1 MSRSSYRPGRLLAAG
16 AAAIVVIVACGD
28 PGPTTSPQTS
38 QLTGPSSTS
47 AFPTAPP
54 SRGPFEPMA
63 YPVGDPA
70 PCEEPASADPA
81 HGPYQGSIRRIIAL
95 DEVTVRFE
103 LCDADPAFLAK
114 VASPALAIDDT
125 AWLQSRIDPAAERQ
139 RILTEVNGTGPFRL
153 QAWDGDGD
161 IALERSTT
169 YWGDRARTDAIIFV
183 AEGDPGRR
191 LEKLRE
197 GSVDA
202 IDLVAPGDIEAVDGN
217 PELTL
222 ARRQGLNVA
231 YMGFD
236 NRFAPFDSEVVRQA
250 ISIGIDRG
258 AIVAAAFPPGTEVA
272 SHFLPCAIPYGCE
285 GGAWPD
291 MDPELARD
299 MLADV
304 GFAEGFTSTI
314 SYSDEPRDYLPD
326 PTAAATALQAQL
338 RDQLGITA
346 ELKVMPFAELTT
358 AVDAGRLSGF
368 YLLGARARYPDA
380 SLLLESHFGPRASLQ
395 FGKRF
400 NDIANWL
407 ARGHTADVAARAK
420 GYAGVNNLLRK
431 HVPMIPLAHVGSA
444 AVFRTDVTGAQAT
457 ATATDKLA
465 SVIPGDRTQFVFMQ
479 HDRPGGLFCAD
490 ETAEVALR
498 VCAQLSESLYRHD
511 LPEPSLTPALAEGCV
526 PDEDLIM
533 WTCTLR
539 TGVRFH
545 DGSALDAND
554 VVLSYA
560 IRWDAAHP
568 LHAGREGTFQPF
580 IDRFGGLLHPPAPAA
595 EPSAAP

>member
-231 YMGFD
+231 YVGFD

-526 PDEDLIM
+526 PDEDLVM

>member
-1 MSRSSYRPGRLLAAG
+1 MSRSSDRPGRLLAAG
-16 AAAIVVIVACGD
+16 AMLTVIVACGD
-28 PGPTTSPQTS
+28 PGPTSSPESS
-38 QLTGPSSTS
+38 QLSGPSRSP

-63 YPVGDPA
+63 YPVDDPA
-70 PCEEPASADPA
+70 PCEEPESADPA
-81 HGPYQGSIRRIIAL
+81 YGPYEGSIRRIIAL
-95 DEVTVRFE
+95 DQRTVRFE
-103 LCDADPAFLAK
+103 LCDVDPAFLAK

-153 QAWDGDGD
+153 LSWDGSGD

-169 YWGDRARTDAIIFV
+169 YWGGRARTDAVIFV
-183 AEGDPGRR
+183 AEGDAGRR

-202 IDLVAPGDIEAVDGN
+202 IDVVAPGDIEAVDGN

-222 ARRQGLNVA
+222 ARRGGLNVA
-231 YMGFD
+231 YVGFD

-250 ISIGIDRG
+250 ISIGIDRA
-258 AIVAAAFPPGTEVA
+258 AIVAAAFPPGTDVA

-285 GGAWPD
+285 GGAWPE

-299 MLADV
+299 MLAGV
-304 GFAEGFTSTI
+304 GFAEGFPTTI

-326 PTAAATALQAQL
+326 PTAAATALQTQL

-346 ELKVMPFAELTT
+346 ELKVMPFAELIE
-358 AVDAGRLSGF
+358 AADGGRLSGF

-380 SLLLESHFGPRASLQ
+380 SLLLESHFGPTASLQ

-407 ARGHTADVAARAK
+407 TRGRDADPAARAK
-420 GYAGVNNLLRK
+420 GYGGVNNLLRK

-444 AVFRTDVTGAQAT
+444 AVFRTDVVGAQAT

-465 SVIPGDRTQFVFMQ
+465 TVVPGDRTQFVYMQ
-479 HDRPGGLFCAD
+479 QDRPGGLFCAD
-490 ETAEVALR
+490 ETADVALR

-511 LPEPSLTPALAEGCV
+511 LPEPSLTPALAEACV

-539 TGVRFH
+539 AGVRFH

-568 LHAGREGTFQPF
+568 LHKGREGTFQAF
-580 IDRFGGLLHPPAPAA
+580 VDRFGGFLHPPSPVPAP
-595 EPSAAP
+595 

>member
-1 MSRSSYRPGRLLAAG
+1 M
-16 AAAIVVIVACGD
+16 V
-28 PGPTTSPQTS
+28 
-38 QLTGPSSTS
+38 
-47 AFPTAPP
+47 
-54 SRGPFEPMA
+54 
-63 YPVGDPA
+63 YPVDDPA
-70 PCEEPASADPA
+70 PCEEPESADPA
-81 HGPYQGSIRRIIAL
+81 YGPYQGSIRRIIAL
-95 DEVTVRFE
+95 DDVTVRFE
-103 LCDADPAFLAK
+103 LCDVDAAFLSK

-125 AWLQSRIDPAAERQ
+125 AWLQSRIEPAADRQ

-153 QAWDGDGD
+153 LAWDGEGD

-169 YWGDRARTDAIIFV
+169 YWGDRARTDAVIFV
-183 AEGDPGRR
+183 AEGDARRR

-202 IDLVAPGDIEAVDGN
+202 IDLVAPGDMEAVEGN

-222 ARRQGLNVA
+222 APRQGLNVA
-231 YMGFD
+231 YVGFD

-250 ISIGIDRG
+250 ISIGIDRA
-258 AIVAAAFPPGTEVA
+258 AIVDAAFPPGTQLA

-285 GGAWPD
+285 GGAWPE

-299 MLADV
+299 MLAGV
-304 GFAEGFTSTI
+304 GFAEGFPSTI
-314 SYSDEPRDYLPD
+314 SYSDEARDYLPD

-338 RDQLGITA
+338 RDRLGITA
-346 ELKVMPFAELTT
+346 DLKVMPFDELTL

-368 YLLGARARYPDA
+368 HLLGARARYPDA
-380 SLLLESHFGPRASLQ
+380 SLLLESHFGPTASLQ

-407 ARGHTADVAARAK
+407 GRGRVADPAARAK
-420 GYAGVNNLLRK
+420 GYGGVNNLLRK

-444 AVFRTDVTGAQAT
+444 AAFRTDVEGKGAT

-465 SVIPGDRTQFVFMQ
+465 NVVPGDRTQFVYMQ
-479 HDRPGGLFCAD
+479 RGRPGGLFCAD
-490 ETAEVALR
+490 ETDDVALR

-511 LPEPSLTPALAEGCV
+511 LPEPSLIPALAEGCV
-526 PDEDLIM
+526 PDEDLIK

-539 TGVRFH
+539 AGVRFH
-545 DGSALDAND
+545 DGAALDAND

-568 LHAGREGTFQPF
+568 LHKGREGTFQAF
-580 IDRFGGLLHPPAPAA
+580 VDRFGGFLHPPAPV
-595 EPSAAP
+595 AAP

>member
-1 MSRSSYRPGRLLAAG
+1 MSRSTYRPGRLSAAG
-16 AAAIVVIVACGD
+16 AAAIVAIAACGA
-28 PGPTTSPQTS
+28 PRPTASPQSS
-38 QLTGPSSTS
+38 QLTGPTSTS
-47 AFPTAPP
+47 AFPTAMP
-54 SRGPFEPMA
+54 SRGAFKPMA

-70 PCEEPASADPA
+70 PCEEAESADPA
-81 HGPYQGSIRRIIAL
+81 YGPYQGQIRRIIAL

-103 LCDADPAFLAK
+103 LCDVDPAFLAK

-153 QAWDGDGD
+153 RAWDGEGD

-169 YWGDRARTDAIIFV
+169 YWGDRARTDAVIFV
-183 AEGDPGRR
+183 AEGDAGRR

-202 IDLVAPGDIEAVDGN
+202 IDLVAPGDREAVEGN

-222 ARRQGLNVA
+222 APRQGLNVA
-231 YMGFD
+231 YVGFD

-250 ISIGIDRG
+250 LSIGIDRA
-258 AIVAAAFPPGTEVA
+258 AIVDAAFPPGTEVA

-285 GGAWPD
+285 GSAWPE

-299 MLADV
+299 MLAGV
-304 GFAEGFTSTI
+304 GFAEGFPSTI

-326 PTAAATALQAQL
+326 PTAAATALQSQL

-346 ELKVMPFAELTT
+346 ELKVMPFAELTA

-380 SLLLESHFGPRASLQ
+380 SLLLESHFGPTASLQ

-400 NDIANWL
+400 DDIANWL
-407 ARGHTADVAARAK
+407 GRGRVADPAARAK
-420 GYAGVNNLLRK
+420 AYGGVNNLLRK

-444 AVFRTDVTGAQAT
+444 AVFRTDVKGEGAAAS
-457 ATATDKLA
+457 ATATDELA
-465 SVIPGDRTQFVFMQ
+465 SVVPGDRNQLVYMQ
-479 HDRPGGLFCAD
+479 RDRPGGLFCAD
-490 ETAEVALR
+490 ETDDVALR

-511 LPEPSLTPALAEGCV
+511 LPEPSLTPALAESCV

-545 DGSALDAND
+545 DGSVLDAND

-568 LHAGREGTFQPF
+568 LHKGREGTFQAF
-580 IDRFGGLLHPPAPAA
+580 ADRFGGFLHPPAPT
-595 EPSAAP
+595 PAP